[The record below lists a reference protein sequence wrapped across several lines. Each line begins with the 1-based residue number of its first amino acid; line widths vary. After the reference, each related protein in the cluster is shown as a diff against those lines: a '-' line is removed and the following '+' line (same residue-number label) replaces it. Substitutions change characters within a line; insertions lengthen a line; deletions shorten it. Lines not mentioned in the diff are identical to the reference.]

1 LIDEVIL
8 LCSSGIDYNSI
19 VMLLSE
25 EVGYGMHTP
34 MKGGRIYSELTTGH
48 TAGCPKY
55 GIRIVK
61 TNTAAV

>member
-1 LIDEVIL
+1 
-8 LCSSGIDYNSI
+8 
-19 VMLLSE
+19 MLLSE

-34 MKGGRIYSELTTGH
+34 MKGGRIYSELSTGH